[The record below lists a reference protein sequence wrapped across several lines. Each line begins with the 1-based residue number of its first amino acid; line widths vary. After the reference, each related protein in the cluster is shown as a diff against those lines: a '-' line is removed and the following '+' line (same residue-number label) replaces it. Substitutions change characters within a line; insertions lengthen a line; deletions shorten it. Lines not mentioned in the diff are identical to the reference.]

1 MLMVNITASEE
12 IAEEMIL
19 PSFDCMA
26 ATLKNTKYTIIS
38 DNVFDAVSYDN
49 RRVECVETIK
59 DFKEMNYKQI
69 RDHFVEKYGS
79 GHYAECLVQQYK
91 KDDEYFLMLIQ
102 EETMKKLEYDVS
114 SNKHAAELASKSISF
129 CNSVVRD
136 GDLNNTIKILKER
149 TPLLINSGTRIDLSW
164 LNINLIISLVLLFKY

>member
-1 MLMVNITASEE
+1 MLMVNITLSEE
-12 IAEEMIL
+12 IAEDMML

-59 DFKEMNYKQI
+59 DFKEMHYKQI
-69 RDHFVEKYGS
+69 MDHFVEKYGS
-79 GHYAECLVQQYK
+79 GHYADCLVQQYK
-91 KDDEYFLMLIQ
+91 KEDEYFLMLLQ
-102 EETMKKLEYDVS
+102 EETMKKLDYDVS

-129 CNSVVRD
+129 CNSVLRD

-149 TPLLINSGTRIDLSW
+149 APLIINSGTRIDLSW
-164 LNINLIISLVLLFKY
+164 LNINLIISLVLLFKS